1 MIQTNVNPGVFDLKT
16 KFENSALVNQIMVGD
31 WEASIIFDEY
41 FREMYQNFRRVAGMI
56 YSEADLQKLN
66 LEKRPAFIYNLF
78 LPIILNLA
86 GNFID
91 NQSKVEAVP
100 VTPGDI
106 RLCKVFT
113 DVMDYIHYNANN
125 LMWESAISYVNAII
139 GRVGW
144 VCQDWTYRQDNQGM
158 MEIYADDP
166 FTIKWVGDIKRRNLL
181 DVNLLIK
188 SVWMT
193 PEEIRSTYGWQ
204 NEELWDVITEK
215 AKIFIGTDPN
225 RRNKMLSHI
234 ERVFGFT
241 MQYASKQGYD
251 AVDYASN
258 NFMLQDRTNYYDSTR
273 GIFKVCE
280 AHQRINKKIWV
291 IYDPVMNK
299 EYNITKAVKADEE
312 NINSYDQNLMAYVRS
327 SFTYNGV
334 SDPIISKRPIEE
346 ITQTAVCPA
355 MNLVLADV
363 PYEVQNGLF
372 KYTPNFCFDFGN
384 DVMQW
389 KSYVDNLTD
398 PITAFNLDQ
407 NTIQTYMMKTIVGET
422 WAEEDAL
429 GEHEDAFLQ
438 NKIGGF
444 KKVKKGALQRRK
456 IQRQMPSPIPAS
468 HAQMSIMK
476 EDLVKKISGVRDNAL
491 GGSEGSNESGKL
503 YGARVAQT
511 DRLQI
516 LPQQN
521 FLKQLKTIGTN
532 TKDFILKKMKPGRI
546 LRIAMDENNPFWLEI
561 HEDFVRKIFYD
572 SATGENTGIEQIN
585 GNMMSIKYDIS
596 ISNAPFGEAAKQQ
609 EWQNALMMNQA
620 VSSIHPAY
628 GNAELLVEASPVRNK
643 DKWLSHVR
651 SINQK
656 QTVLM
661 QLMQAQQAKQ
671 QQVSD
676 ESNKMRLEREGMQL
690 QDQRN
695 DMTID
700 QILQDQV
707 MNHIKGI
714 AD

>member
-1 MIQTNVNPGVFDLKT
+1 MITANVSNPLFTGSKYEDV
-16 KFENSALVNQIMVGD
+16 ECVNRIMMGD

-41 FREMYQNFRRVAGMI
+41 FREMFQNFRRVAGMI

-66 LEKRPAFIYNLF
+66 LEKRPAFVYNLF

-106 RLCKVFT
+106 RLTKVFT
-113 DVMDYIHYNANN
+113 DIMDYVHYNANN
-125 LMWESAISYVNAII
+125 LMWESSISYVNSII
-139 GRVGW
+139 GRIGW
-144 VCQDWTYRQDNQGM
+144 LCQDWTYRQDNQGM

-166 FTIKWVGDIKRRNLL
+166 FTIKWVGDIRRRNLL

-193 PEEIRSTYGWQ
+193 PEEIRSTYAWQ
-204 NEELWDVITEK
+204 DEELWDTITEK
-215 AKIFIGTDPN
+215 AKLFIGTDPN
-225 RRNKMLSHI
+225 KRNKMLSHI
-234 ERVFGFT
+234 ERVFGLT
-241 MQYASKQGYD
+241 MQYAGKQGYD
-251 AVDYASN
+251 AIDYAAN
-258 NFMLQDRTNYYDSTR
+258 NFLLQDRTNYYDTSR

-291 IYDPVMNK
+291 LYDPVTNK

-312 NINSYDQNLMAYVRS
+312 NIKIFDQGMMAFVREK
-327 SFTYNGV
+327 FTYGGM
-334 SDPIISKRPIEE
+334 SDPIINKRPIEE

-355 MNLVLADV
+355 MNLKLAES

-384 DVMQW
+384 DAMQW

-398 PITAFNLDQ
+398 PVTAFNLDQ
-407 NTIQTYMMKTIVGET
+407 NTMQTYMMKTIVGET

-456 IQRQMPSPIPAS
+456 IQRQMPSPIPAT
-468 HAQMSIMK
+468 HAQSSLFK
-476 EDLVKKISGVRDNAL
+476 EELVKKISGVRDNAL

-503 YGARVAQT
+503 YGQRVAQT

-532 TKDFILKKMKPGRI
+532 TKDYILRFMEPGRI
-546 LRIAMDENNPFWLEI
+546 LRIAIDESNPFWLEI

-572 SATGENTGIEQIN
+572 AATGENTGIEQIP
-585 GNMMSIKYDIS
+585 GSIKAIKYDIN

-609 EWQNALMMNQA
+609 EWQNAIMMNQMLSA
-620 VSSIHPAY
+620 IHPAY
-628 GNAELLVEASPVRNK
+628 ANAELMVEASPVRNK

-656 QTVLM
+656 QTVLQ
-661 QLMQAQQAKQ
+661 QLMMAQQMKQ
-671 QQVSD
+671 QQVTD
-676 ESNKMRLEREGMQL
+676 ESNKMRLEKEGIQL
-690 QDQRN
+690 QDMRN
-695 DMTID
+695 DNGMD
-700 QILQDQV
+700 NLLANQIT
-707 MNHIKGI
+707 NHVIGT
-714 AD
+714 AV